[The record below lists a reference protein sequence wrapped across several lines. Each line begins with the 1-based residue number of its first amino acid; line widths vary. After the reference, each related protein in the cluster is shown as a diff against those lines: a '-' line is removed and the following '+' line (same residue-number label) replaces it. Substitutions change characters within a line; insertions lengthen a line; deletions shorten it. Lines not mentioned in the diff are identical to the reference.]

1 MRKFVAIALAALMLL
16 ALIPSASALPTGS
29 WQNMTVNY
37 FDNTTLKSVSPSI
50 SGSSITINKAL
61 SDMYSWNISGTAIN
75 SQLAGSSTWGKFVQ
89 FTCDLVV
96 AQGAAVTVPT
106 ATFSSKELAIAAA
119 DVTLAS
125 IAPKTFYIN
134 GVSYM
139 AFARVAPETAV
150 FNTTSN
156 LLTSANYEYRIPSY
170 TFFYLPIA
178 GGNTQAYTVTAYE
191 NNQVYNKIDFL
202 FYIQYNDLIPANS
215 TNVTVVDYDVNKD
228 NVRAYISGDS
238 LFIET
243 VWANLIS
250 AKDTDQL
257 VNNAVN
263 PNYQASAG
271 YYPIDLQ
278 FFFKDTAGNPLPQ
291 YAQITALNYDGAFD
305 ILAASIDK
313 SKAEYLPFQ
322 IKSAITPN
330 NSGFGRTTYLD
341 ADGSFKLRINIG
353 QYGYMDAVA
362 GKSARFITPF
372 WYGQI
377 AANPASATSF
387 VTDSATVYTQ
397 SAIAT
402 LLGQKSLTA
411 STLPNM
417 TSSPYT
423 LPVFWLTDL
432 QNSTLYIGK
441 KLNFTVNVSGVMY
454 NFSQTIKFQSV
465 NRTGAYSLSLSET
478 NMTVKVGETKAL
490 NAVVGNPFGNM
501 QALPINW
508 SVNNA
513 AIAKL
518 STVVTSNNYNATVT
532 GVAVGTTYVR
542 AVIDSIE
549 TICNVTV
556 VAADETTVAPS
567 TVDYVVTCRAL
578 NVRTGAGTKNS
589 KVGMTYRGDVLK
601 VIEVK
606 NDWAKIEWQ
615 GSTAYACL
623 GSGKY
628 LQAK

>member
-16 ALIPSASALPTGS
+16 ALIPSAGAYAPGQVVNLK
-29 WQNMTVNY
+29 VNY
-37 FDNTTLKSVSPSI
+37 FNNTSLTSINPTI
-50 SGSSITINKAL
+50 SGSSVIINKAL
-61 SDMYSWNISGTAIN
+61 VDMYPWNISGTAIN

-89 FTCDLVV
+89 FTGDLVV
-96 AQGAAVTVPT
+96 TAPTFVSSSTTINPPLAYATDTSAAK
-106 ATFSSKELAIAAA
+106 AYLDGILFSSVGTKN
-119 DVTLAS
+119 
-125 IAPKTFYIN
+125 FYIN
-134 GVSYM
+134 GVLYK
-139 AFARVAPETAV
+139 AVPRVDVASLVIAS
-150 FNTTSN
+150 TTSV
-156 LLTSANYEYRIPSY
+156 TSYSYEWHIVDY

-178 GGNTQAYTVTAYE
+178 GGNTQAYTVSAYE
-191 NNQVYNKIDFL
+191 DNLTYRKVDFL

-243 VWANLIS
+243 VWQNLIF

-263 PNYQASAG
+263 PNYLASAG

-305 ILAASIDK
+305 ILTASIDK
-313 SKAEYLPFQ
+313 TKAEYLPFQ

-330 NSGFGRTTYLD
+330 NAGFGRTTYLD

-353 QYGYMDAVA
+353 QYGYIDAVA
-362 GKSARFITPF
+362 GKDSRFITPY

-377 AANPASATSF
+377 VANTASATSF
-387 VTDSATVYTQ
+387 VPNSTFVYTQ
-397 SAIAT
+397 N
-402 LLGQKSLTA
+402 LTA
-411 STLPNM
+411 LPQKPIAVGAPVNL
-417 TSSPYT
+417 TTAGYT
-423 LPVFWLTDL
+423 MPMFWLTEL
-432 QNSTLYIGK
+432 ENSTLWIGK
-441 KLNFTVNVSGVMY
+441 KLNFTVNVNGVVY
-454 NFSQTIKFQSV
+454 NFSEIVKFQSV
-465 NRTGAYSLSLSET
+465 NRVGAYSLALSES
-478 NMTVKVGETKAL
+478 NMTIKVGETKAL

-532 GVAVGTTYVR
+532 GVAVGTTYIR

-556 VAADETTVAPS
+556 VAADTPVVTPS

-578 NVRTGAGTKNS
+578 NVRTGADTKNS

-606 NDWAKIEWQ
+606 NDWAKIE
-615 GSTAYACL
+615 
-623 GSGKY
+623 
-628 LQAK
+628 